1 MQRLHSFI
9 LGCKGQSTTEMVLL
23 SPVVIVFVLFIIK
36 IFGLLVLN
44 QKMQMAGSYAARRF
58 QLQSHVTE
66 YYEKGWDRRFLKK
79 DIQRKIEEMIGFN
92 NPGMRQFLSLNSFRM
107 DIDTRNNWTKIVLTA
122 NTKAPRIA
130 FLCKYD
136 KDKVCD
142 RDRYCLRGYNFL
154 CEEGAKV
161 EVVKYVSPN
170 ARPAPYVRPESR

>member
-1 MQRLHSFI
+1 MNKLSLIHNR
-9 LGCKGQSTTEMVLL
+9 KGQSTTEMVLL
-23 SPVVIVFVLFIIK
+23 FPVLIVFLLFIIK
-36 IFGLLVLN
+36 ITGLLVLN
-44 QKMQMAGSYAARRF
+44 QKMQIAGTYAARRF

-79 DIQRKIEEMIGFN
+79 DIQRKVEEIVGFS
-92 NPGMRQFLSLNSFRM
+92 NPGTRQFLSLNSFRL
-107 DIDTRNNWTKIVLTA
+107 DIDTNNNWTKITLTA

-154 CEEGAKV
+154 CEEGAKIQ
-161 EVVKYVSPN
+161 VVKYAGPN
-170 ARPAPYVRPESR
+170 ERPAPYARPENR

>member
-1 MQRLHSFI
+1 MHVLHRLFH
-9 LGCKGQSTTEMVLL
+9 GRKGQSTTEMVLL
-23 SPVVIVFVLFIIK
+23 FPVLIVFVLFIIK

-44 QKMQMAGSYAARRF
+44 QKMQIAGTYAARRF

-79 DIQRKIEEMIGFN
+79 DIQRKVEEMVGFD
-92 NPGMRQFLSLNSFRM
+92 NPGMRQFLSLNTFRLG
-107 DIDTRNNWTKIVLTA
+107 INTNASWTKITLTA

-130 FLCKYD
+130 FLCKYN

-154 CEEGAKV
+154 CEEGAKIQV
-161 EVVKYVSPN
+161 IKYVGPN
-170 ARPAPYVRPESR
+170 ERPAPYARPENR